1 MGAVFAGAA
10 RAPITAV
17 IIIFELTG
25 DYTIILPLMVA
36 IVAAAGLSSLLSR
49 DTIYTL
55 KLRRRGIDILR
66 SRSANVMRELRVR
79 DAMQPVPNPLPSITP
94 LDDMVGRFARRDVSA
109 LPVVDADGGYR
120 GLVTADDV
128 EAALGADAFDI
139 TAGDLASLATAIA
152 ADAPLDTALSR
163 FVQQGTAALPVMGPG
178 GSILLGWL
186 TQRDILVAYHARVG
200 GNPANLPAGESVP
213 VQAKETQGAYP

>member
-36 IVAAAGLSSLLSR
+36 IVAAAGLSSLLSQ

-66 SRSANVMRELRVR
+66 SRSANLMHELRVR
-79 DAMQPVPNPLPSITP
+79 DAMQPVPEPILATTP
-94 LDDMVGRFARRDVSA
+94 LEDMVGRFARRDVTA
-109 LPVVDADGGYR
+109 LPVVD
-120 GLVTADDV
+120 VDDV
-128 EAALGADAFDI
+128 
-139 TAGDLASLATAIA
+139 
-152 ADAPLDTALSR
+152 
-163 FVQQGTAALPVMGPG
+163 LPRR
-178 GSILLGWL
+178 
-186 TQRDILVAYHARVG
+186 RDRRGRRNRV
-200 GNPANLPAGESVP
+200 E
-213 VQAKETQGAYP
+213 